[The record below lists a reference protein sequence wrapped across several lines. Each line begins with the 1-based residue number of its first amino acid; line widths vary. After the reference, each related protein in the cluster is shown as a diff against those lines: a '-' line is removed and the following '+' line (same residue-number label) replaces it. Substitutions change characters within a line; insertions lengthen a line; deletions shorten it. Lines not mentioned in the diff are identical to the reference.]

1 MKVSPMKLS
10 DIAKQL
16 NFEALTPELTAEE
29 ADIREGYVSD
39 LLSDVLANGPKGGI
53 LVTVQVH
60 LNVVAVALHAELAA
74 VIFAMDRRPEEA
86 VRKKAVEEGIRLFVS
101 DATAFEI
108 VGRLHELGI
117 RGRRA

>member
-1 MKVSPMKLS
+1 MMKLS
-10 DIAKQL
+10 QVVEKLGLDC
-16 NFEALTPELTAEE
+16 LTPELSAEGVE
-29 ADIREGYVSD
+29 IAAGYVSD
-39 LLSDVLANGPKGGI
+39 LLSDVLANGPQGGV

-74 VIFAMDRRPEEA
+74 VIFAMDRRPDEA
-86 VRKKAVEEGIRLFVS
+86 VRKKAAEEGIRLFVS
-101 DATAFEI
+101 EATAFEI